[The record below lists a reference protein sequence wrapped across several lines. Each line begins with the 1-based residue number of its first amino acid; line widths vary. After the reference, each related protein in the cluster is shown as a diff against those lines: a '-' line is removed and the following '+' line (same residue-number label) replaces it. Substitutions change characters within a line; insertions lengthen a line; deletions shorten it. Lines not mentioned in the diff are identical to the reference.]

1 MSFKIHNLEAETIT
15 AIQNRIYESCVAAGW
30 YTNLETGK
38 RIERNTGEVLM
49 LMVTELAEAMEGY
62 RKNLMDDHLPHRK
75 MVEVELA
82 DCVIRIFD
90 TCGAMGL
97 DIGGAI
103 QEKFHYNQKRADHK
117 LENRQKPGGKKV

>member
-1 MSFKIHNLEAETIT
+1 MSYEIYNNEAVIIT
-15 AIQNRIYESCVAAGW
+15 DVQNRIYESCVAAGW
-30 YTNLETGK
+30 YTDLKTGK
-38 RIERNTGEVLM
+38 QIERNTGEVLM

-62 RKNLMDDHLPHRK
+62 RKDLMDDHLPHRK

-103 QEKFHYNQKRADHK
+103 QEKFHYNQDRADHK
-117 LENRQKPGGKKV
+117 LENRQKPGGKQV